1 MSNFSPDTCHSPGK
15 MLLEEKRGNDQ
26 RAVER
31 AAEMCKLLVT
41 APNRHVKCCSF
52 APIVDF
58 DFRPIHESCQLIFE
72 HAQNPQGSILHNATR
87 ESAEMAAQMCRD
99 TIIPNMEK
107 GMELGFQDSVEI
119 LASASPIAA
128 QMAQSVSIGLGFVHG
143 LKGAQAW
150 WWKSGRAVSEASLES
165 PQCIYIYIYNHRTA
179 YTQRCIAAKPQL

>member
-1 MSNFSPDTCHSPGK
+1 
-15 MLLEEKRGNDQ
+15 MLLDVSRRNDQ

-31 AAEMCKLLVT
+31 AVEMCKLLVM
-41 APNRHVKCCSF
+41 APNKHVKCCSF
-52 APIVDF
+52 APVVDF
-58 DFRPIHESCQLIFE
+58 DFRPIHETCQVIFKD
-72 HAQNPQGSILHNATR
+72 AQNPQGSILQNATR

-150 WWKSGRAVSEASLES
+150 CWKSGRAVAEAGLES
-165 PQCIYIYIYNHRTA
+165 LVYVCIYI
-179 YTQRCIAAKPQL
+179 

>member
-1 MSNFSPDTCHSPGK
+1 MSNFSLGTCHSPGQ
-15 MLLEEKRGNDQ
+15 MLLDVSRRNDQ

-31 AAEMCKLLVT
+31 AVEMCKLLVM
-41 APNRHVKCCSF
+41 APNKHVKCCSF
-52 APIVDF
+52 APVVDF
-58 DFRPIHESCQLIFE
+58 DFRPIHETCQVIFKD
-72 HAQNPQGSILHNATR
+72 AQNPQGSILQNATR

-150 WWKSGRAVSEASLES
+150 CWKSGRAVAEAGLES
-165 PQCIYIYIYNHRTA
+165 LVYVCIYIIYI
-179 YTQRCIAAKPQL
+179 II